1 MLELNAIKND
11 KEQNVRR
18 LEAQRNSLNSQVLIN
33 RDYCDFTRVSGPTSS
48 GGAAAPS
55 GARKLC
61 RRSDQADD
69 KEQGFNNNEPT
80 R

>member
-1 MLELNAIKND
+1 M
-11 KEQNVRR
+11 RR
-18 LEAQRNSLNSQVLIN
+18 LEAQRNSLNSQVIRLLQQIDAFVCSFPN
-33 RDYCDFTRVSGPTSS
+33 NCLGSTSS
-48 GGAAAPS
+48 GGAAAPPRA
-55 GARKLC
+55 GKLC